1 MAHGTHGR
9 RVSVPSGLPRELR
22 DSSHGGESRRSP
34 EAAGDASSAY
44 TTKSSQ
50 KEGRTMRSLKVLA
63 VVGLAVALVAVP
75 ALTQGGAPVAVN
87 AFINCPNGVS
97 YTGILGTLED
107 NNGTLWGIVTDDP
120 QVTGNWV
127 ICTGLAG
134 RKQLVTKKTGPAA
147 RPTRVD
153 KFGISYSCARGAFPN
168 NQAGAAQI
176 MATGMKSAGALAA
189 VPGRIRLPCSPEEAE
204 IEITVGPVPTLTEW
218 GLIALAVLLA
228 GSLAFM
234 IRRRL
239 APRPAGA

>member
-1 MAHGTHGR
+1 
-9 RVSVPSGLPRELR
+9 
-22 DSSHGGESRRSP
+22 
-34 EAAGDASSAY
+34 
-44 TTKSSQ
+44 
-50 KEGRTMRSLKVLA
+50 MRSLKVLA

>member
-34 EAAGDASSAY
+34 EAAGDAYSAY

-50 KEGRTMRSLKVLA
+50 KEGRMMRSLKVLA

>member
-1 MAHGTHGR
+1 
-9 RVSVPSGLPRELR
+9 
-22 DSSHGGESRRSP
+22 
-34 EAAGDASSAY
+34 
-44 TTKSSQ
+44 
-50 KEGRTMRSLKVLA
+50 MRGIKVLA
-63 VVGLAVALVAVP
+63 VVGLAVTLVAVP
-75 ALTQGGAPVAVN
+75 ALTQGGAPAAVN
-87 AFINCPNGVS
+87 ASIKCPDGVS

-107 NNGTLWGIVTDDP
+107 NNGTLWGIVQDTDNP
-120 QVTGNWV
+120 QATGIWV
-127 ICTGLAG
+127 ICTGKAAQKRLLT
-134 RKQLVTKKTGPAA
+134 KQTGTAA

-153 KFGISYSCARGAFPN
+153 KFGISYYCAKGEFPN
-168 NQAGAAQI
+168 NQQGAVQLMAAAG
-176 MATGMKSAGALAA
+176 GKSKSAGALAA